1 MSISWRRANP
11 TLSSGS
17 IDQHNQTDGPQ
28 RGMDQRV
35 TDEDQSLRRDVTRLN
50 RARYLMATSAV
61 LLAFACMA
69 DGPGDV
75 PAAGYAPTRDPA
87 LPRDGVDDGSPALDL
102 ETALSLAAMPL
113 SCIDRPHALRPDRAG
128 YLDDIA
134 YARRRGF
141 EQDRAFYGC
150 WDWHSAVNSTWA
162 MVRLMKEVPD
172 LSVAPLIREKLRDHL
187 SETAM
192 EGELQYLTDNPSF
205 ERPYGWAWLLLLHAE
220 FAAWDDPDA
229 ATWADRL
236 APVTELVAE
245 RLGDYLAELETP
257 VRTGVHPNTA
267 FAIAMSLQATAMAP
281 RPELEE
287 VLRDAAVRFFAG
299 DRGCPTAY
307 EPGRSDFVSPCL
319 EEAALMAMVME
330 RAEYVEWLGHFLPPI
345 DSDDFAS
352 LRNPAPAGPAD
363 SPPSEGGAVI
373 TNDSLRAAL
382 GARSHLIGL
391 AFTRADAMLRIASA
405 LPADDPR
412 AQPIRSLASEHARA
426 GFDTMFDAD
435 YAGSHWI
442 GSFAVKY
449 LVQATKGSIS

>member
-1 MSISWRRANP
+1 MAMSA
-11 TLSSGS
+11 
-17 IDQHNQTDGPQ
+17 
-28 RGMDQRV
+28 
-35 TDEDQSLRRDVTRLN
+35 
-50 RARYLMATSAV
+50 A
-61 LLAFACMA
+61 LLAFACTA
-69 DGPGDV
+69 DAPGNASVAGND
-75 PAAGYAPTRDPA
+75 PAADNAPARASNSAPDPGPA
-87 LPRDGVDDGSPALDL
+87 RHRAEDSSPVLHLAPALDL
-102 ETALSLAAMPL
+102 ETALALAAMPL
-113 SCIDRPHALRPDRAG
+113 SCVDRPHALRPDRAG
-128 YLDDIA
+128 YLDDIT

-141 EQDRAFYGC
+141 EQERAFYGC

-172 LSVAPLIREKLRDHL
+172 LAVAPLIREKLRDHL
-187 SETAM
+187 SEAAM
-192 EGELQYLTDNPSF
+192 AGELQYLTDNPSF

-220 FAAWDDPDA
+220 FASWDDPDA
-229 ATWADRL
+229 ATWAERL
-236 APVTELVAE
+236 TPVTALVAE
-245 RLGDYLAELETP
+245 RLGAYLAELGAP

-281 RPELEE
+281 RPELEQ

-330 RAEYVEWLGHFLPPI
+330 RAEYAPWLDDSLPPI
-345 DSDDFAS
+345 DSDDFAN

-363 SPPSEGGAVI
+363 APPSEGGTVI

-391 AFTRADAMLRIASA
+391 AFTRADAMLRIANA

-412 AQPIRSLASEHARA
+412 AQPIRALASEHARA

>member
-1 MSISWRRANP
+1 
-11 TLSSGS
+11 
-17 IDQHNQTDGPQ
+17 
-28 RGMDQRV
+28 
-35 TDEDQSLRRDVTRLN
+35 
-50 RARYLMATSAV
+50 
-61 LLAFACMA
+61 
-69 DGPGDV
+69 
-75 PAAGYAPTRDPA
+75 
-87 LPRDGVDDGSPALDL
+87 
-102 ETALSLAAMPL
+102 MPL
-113 SCIDRPHALRPDRAG
+113 SCVDRPHALRPDRAG
-128 YLDDIA
+128 YLDDIT
-134 YARRRGF
+134 YARRRDF
-141 EQDRAFYGC
+141 EHERAFYGC

-187 SETAM
+187 SEAAM

-220 FAAWDDPDA
+220 FASWDDPDA
-229 ATWADRL
+229 GDVGRAADPGHGPGGGAAGRLPGGAGDTRADRR
-236 APVTELVAE
+236 APEHGLRDRHGPAGHGNG
-245 RLGDYLAELETP
+245 RAP
-257 VRTGVHPNTA
+257 RTGGRS
-267 FAIAMSLQATAMAP
+267 F
-281 RPELEE
+281 
-287 VLRDAAVRFFAG
+287 RDAAVRFFAA

-330 RAEYVEWLGHFLPPI
+330 QAEYVPWLGNFLPPI
-345 DSDDFAS
+345 DSDDFAN

-363 SPPSEGGAVI
+363 APPSEGGAVI

-391 AFTRADAMLRIASA
+391 AFTRAEAMLRIANA
-405 LPADDPR
+405 LPTNDPR
-412 AQPIRSLASEHARA
+412 AQPIRALASEHARA

-449 LVQATKGSIS
+449 LVQATKGSIT

>member
-1 MSISWRRANP
+1 MTTAAVVLGLACAADVP
-11 TLSSGS
+11 GSGS
-17 IDQHNQTDGPQ
+17 LPGNESAPSSDSAPD
-28 RGMDQRV
+28 
-35 TDEDQSLRRDVTRLN
+35 
-50 RARYLMATSAV
+50 RASA
-61 LLAFACMA
+61 
-69 DGPGDV
+69 
-75 PAAGYAPTRDPA
+75 
-87 LPRDGVDDGSPALDL
+87 RDGVDDGSPALDL
-102 ETALSLAAMPL
+102 ETALSLSAMPL
-113 SCIDRPHALRPDRAG
+113 SCVDRPHALRPDRAG
-128 YLDDIA
+128 YLDDIT

-162 MVRLMKEVPD
+162 MVRLMKEVPE
-172 LSVAPLIREKLRDHL
+172 LAVAPLIREKLRDHL
-187 SETAM
+187 SEAAM
-192 EGELQYLTDNPSF
+192 AGELQYLTDNPSF

-220 FAAWDDPDA
+220 FASWDDPDA
-229 ATWADRL
+229 ATWAERL
-236 APVTELVAE
+236 TPVTDLVAE
-245 RLGDYLAELETP
+245 RLSDYLAELETP

-267 FAIAMSLQATAMAP
+267 FAIAMSLQATAMAA
-281 RPELEE
+281 RPELEV

-299 DRGCPTAY
+299 DRTCPTAY

-330 RAEYVEWLGHFLPPI
+330 RAEYVAWLGDFLPPI
-345 DSDDFAS
+345 DSGEFAN

-391 AFTRADAMLRIASA
+391 AFTRADAMLRIANA

-412 AQPIRSLASEHARA
+412 VQPIRTLASEHARA

-449 LVQATKGSIS
+449 LVQATKGSLS

>member
-1 MSISWRRANP
+1 M
-11 TLSSGS
+11 T
-17 IDQHNQTDGPQ
+17 
-28 RGMDQRV
+28 
-35 TDEDQSLRRDVTRLN
+35 
-50 RARYLMATSAV
+50 TSAV
-61 LLAFACMA
+61 LLAFACTA
-69 DGPGDV
+69 DAPGNDSAPGNDPV
-75 PAAGYAPTRDPA
+75 AGSDSALDPA
-87 LPRDGVDDGSPALDL
+87 SVLAGFDDTAPALDL
-102 ETALSLAAMPL
+102 ETALSLSAMPL
-113 SCIDRPHALRPDRAG
+113 SCVDRPHALRPDRAG
-128 YLDDIA
+128 YLDDIT

-162 MVRLMKEVPD
+162 MVRLMKEVPE
-172 LSVAPLIREKLRDHL
+172 LAVAPLIREKLRDHL
-187 SETAM
+187 SEAAM
-192 EGELQYLTDNPSF
+192 AGELQYLTDNPSF

-220 FAAWDDPDA
+220 FASWDDPDA
-229 ATWADRL
+229 ATWAERL
-236 APVTELVAE
+236 TPVTDLVAE
-245 RLGDYLAELETP
+245 RLSDYLAELETP

-267 FAIAMSLQATAMAP
+267 FAIAMSLQATAMAA
-281 RPELEE
+281 RPELEV

-299 DRGCPTAY
+299 DRTCPTAY

-330 RAEYVEWLGHFLPPI
+330 RAEYVAWLGDFLPPI
-345 DSDDFAS
+345 DSGEFAN

-391 AFTRADAMLRIASA
+391 AFTRADAMLRIANA

-412 AQPIRSLASEHARA
+412 VQPIRTLASEHARA

-449 LVQATKGSIS
+449 LVQATKGSLS